1 MKDLDKLSDG
11 EFYEAERTAANTFKE
26 LAPQYVPCQH
36 NWRILRAE
44 MLKRP
49 NVLTESIDVLSYLE
63 AYEAVKDKLLLKV
76 LDEEPPELTE
86 RDIENMPSEEYK
98 RRVVIP
104 EFQAAQRGRV

>member
-1 MKDLDKLSDG
+1 MKDLKEFSDE

-36 NWRILRAE
+36 NWRIIREE

-63 AYEAVKDKLLLKV
+63 TYEAVKDKLLLRV
-76 LDEEPPELTE
+76 LDEQPPELTE
-86 RDIENMPSEEYK
+86 RDIETMSADDFK
-98 RRVVIP
+98 RLVVIP
-104 EFQAAQRGRV
+104 ECQAQKRKQ